1 MSYLPERPIEPPEPK
16 PDCVCDECGN
26 WFYGDEPI
34 FISEG
39 RFLCAECFR
48 DEIES
53 LSAEEI
59 ASAFG
64 VAISTAQEVRDA
76 G

>member
-39 RFLCAECFR
+39 RYLCAECFR
-48 DEIES
+48 DEAES
-53 LSAEEI
+53 LSTKELAET
-59 ASAFG
+59 FG
-64 VAISTAQEVRDA
+64 IKTLTALEVRDA

>member
-26 WFYGDEPI
+26 WFYGDECV
-34 FISEG
+34 FVSEG
-39 RFLCAECFR
+39 RYLCEGCFR

-53 LSAEEI
+53 ISTEEL
-59 ASAFG
+59 AWAFG
-64 VAISTAQEVRDA
+64 VKILEAREVRDA